1 MIDNKKISVV
11 VPAYN
16 EEKLIAKVLSNIP
29 DFVDSIIVVNDF
41 SKDKTKNVATEYQG
55 KAKRVALI
63 NHEKNMGVGAAIAT
77 GYKSSVSEGN
87 DVTAVMGGDFQMDPK
102 ELINVIKPIV
112 EGKAD
117 YVKGNRLF
125 TGEAWR
131 KIPKVRYIGN
141 AFLSLFTKIASGYW
155 HVADSQCGYTAVS
168 RKGLTRLNMDKLYPR
183 YGFPND
189 LLVQLNVANARVAD
203 VEVTPIYGISEKSG
217 IKLWVV
223 IPKISWL
230 LLRRFFWRLGAKYVI
245 RDFHPLIFFY
255 FMGIILFFPGLILGL
270 YETYQRVINGVNIPA
285 ATATLVALLIILGL
299 QSLFFAMWFD
309 MEYNRELNGNKNL
322 CGFLS

>member
-1 MIDNKKISVV
+1 MYKKEKIAVV
-11 VPAYN
+11 VPCHN
-16 EEKLIAKVLSNIP
+16 EEKLISKVIETLP
-29 DFVDSIIVVNDF
+29 DFVDEVIIVDDASV
-41 SKDKTKNVATEYQG
+41 DKTKTKVGELS
-55 KAKRVALI
+55 KI
-63 NHEKNMGVGAAIAT
+63 NKKLKLVSHTKNLGVGASIIS
-77 GYKSSVSEGN
+77 GYKEALAGKASVI
-87 DVTAVMGGDFQMDPK
+87 AVMAGDAQMDPA
-102 ELINVIKPIV
+102 ELKDVISPV
-112 EGKAD
+112 VSRKAD

-125 TGEAWR
+125 TGEAWQ
-131 KIPKVRYIGN
+131 KIPHVRYIGN
-141 AFLSLFTKIASGYW
+141 AFLSLLTKIASGYW
-155 HVADSQCGYTAVS
+155 HIADSQCGYTAIS
-168 RKGLTRLNMDKLYPR
+168 RKVLTRLNMDKIYQK

-189 LLVQLNVANARVAD
+189 ILVHLNVSNARVSD
-203 VEVTPIYGISEKSG
+203 VEVTPIYGVGEKSG
-217 IKLWVV
+217 IRLWVV

-309 MEYNRELNGNKNL
+309 MEYNRELNVNKNL
-322 CGFLS
+322 

>member
-1 MIDNKKISVV
+1 MVKGKKICVV

-16 EEKLIAKVLSNIP
+16 EQKLITRVLSSAP
-29 DFVDSIIVVNDF
+29 PFVDQIIVVNDASTDNTQKIVKEF
-41 SKDKTKNVATEYQG
+41 S
-55 KAKRVALI
+55 
-63 NHEKNMGVGAAIAT
+63 EKNKKTSLLNNPKNKGVGAAIVS
-77 GYKSSVSEGN
+77 GYKEALKKKLDIV
-87 DVTAVMGGDFQMDPK
+87 AVMAGDAQMDPGD
-102 ELINVIKPIV
+102 LISLVRPII
-112 EGKAD
+112 EDKAD

-125 TGEAWR
+125 TGEAWKR
-131 KIPKVRYIGN
+131 IPKVRYIGN
-141 AFLSLFTKIASGYW
+141 AFLSLLTKIASGYW
-155 HVADSQCGYTAVS
+155 HVADSQCGYTAIS
-168 RKGLTRLNMDKLYPR
+168 RKGLTRLNMDKIYQK

-203 VEVTPIYGISEKSG
+203 VEVTPIYGIGEKSG

-309 MEYNRELNGNKNL
+309 MEYNRELNVNKNL
-322 CGFLS
+322 